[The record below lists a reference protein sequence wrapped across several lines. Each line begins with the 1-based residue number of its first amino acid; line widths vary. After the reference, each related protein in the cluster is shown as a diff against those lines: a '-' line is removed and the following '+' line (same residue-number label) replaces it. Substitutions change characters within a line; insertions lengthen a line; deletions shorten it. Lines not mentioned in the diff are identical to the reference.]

1 MKSLSRKSRW
11 YTSLLLA
18 ASFGFI
24 SIFTACANTTN
35 SDEYTKYNFLRYAEF
50 NNINLNKPLKIIEIF
65 YDAVNRGQLIVFEK
79 KLDGSMM
86 IPIRIEYVYELNGD
100 EPTVKIYS
108 ELKKLISI
116 SLYEGVKIKLSGVS
130 VVLDSSGDIIDIKA
144 HVVPE

>member
-24 SIFTACANTTN
+24 SIFTVSANTTN

-50 NNINLNKPLKIIEIF
+50 NNINLNKPHKIIEIF

-79 KLDGSMM
+79 
-86 IPIRIEYVYELNGD
+86 N
-100 EPTVKIYS
+100 
-108 ELKKLISI
+108 
-116 SLYEGVKIKLSGVS
+116 
-130 VVLDSSGDIIDIKA
+130 
-144 HVVPE
+144 

>member
-1 MKSLSRKSRW
+1 
-11 YTSLLLA
+11 
-18 ASFGFI
+18 
-24 SIFTACANTTN
+24 
-35 SDEYTKYNFLRYAEF
+35 
-50 NNINLNKPLKIIEIF
+50 
-65 YDAVNRGQLIVFEK
+65 
-79 KLDGSMM
+79 MM